1 MRRRISRQQE
11 ELPGYDSFLDIVAN
25 LVGILIILVMVIGV
39 RAKDALVEAAVSDDP
54 TESLDEQIDSNQL
67 AVLQIESD
75 IMEVTSEI
83 DSVQTEATLQKIYR
97 SQLLSWITSVQR
109 EIEERRRQLGDTARQ
124 QYDME
129 IKLAA
134 AKRQFHDLTRARH
147 SMETQ
152 TNQPIVLQH
161 VPTPLAKTV
170 FGKEVHFRLL
180 GGRLAYVPMNEL
192 IEKLQDEW
200 QQKMWKLKEESE
212 ITESIGPIQGF
223 RLKYT
228 IGKVN
233 YAMDM
238 RIGTA
243 QRQIVMV
250 KRFKL
255 IPVRDDVGQPLSQ
268 ALSAGSNFRGILS
281 DHDPQHTTVTV
292 WTYPDSFEA
301 FRLLKDELFRKGYL
315 TAGRPLPAGHSI
327 SGSPQGSRSAAQ

>member
-1 MRRRISRQQE
+1 MRRRISREQE

-39 RAKDALVEAAVSDDP
+39 RAKDALVEASVTDDP

-83 DSVQTEATLQKIYR
+83 GSVQTEATLQQIYR
-97 SQLLSWITSVQR
+97 GQLLSWITSVKWK
-109 EIEERRRQLGDTARQ
+109 IEERRRQIGDTARQ

-129 IKLAA
+129 IELAA
-134 AKRQFHDLTRARH
+134 AKRQLHDLTRSRQ

-152 TNQPIVLQH
+152 INQPIVLQH

-233 YAMDM
+233 YAMDT

-292 WTYPDSFEA
+292 WTYPDSFEE
-301 FRLLKDELFRKGYL
+301 FRLLKDELFHKGYL
-315 TAGRPLPAGHSI
+315 TAGRPLPTGHSI